1 MIFILS
7 FSRNVLSFPRKTM
20 TSVSK
25 TMTGLDF
32 CFLTYSVFIHNY
44 YESFPPGNI
53 KTFFL
58 DYSVFCLIRM
68 PVVQSWSAPGQI
80 EDLFYSLRGAR
91 EGSISSDA
99 MHGRVVMAVCC
110 RAAQCS
116 KYLFV
121 LNQDMSVMVA
131 DSDTGLY
138 PSTQWTSV
146 TETRW
151 VAAPFSKQSFISWK
165 GNQTWVS

>member
-1 MIFILS
+1 
-7 FSRNVLSFPRKTM
+7 M
-20 TSVSK
+20 TSVSN
-25 TMTGLDF
+25 TMTGLEF
-32 CFLTYSVFIHNY
+32 F
-44 YESFPPGNI
+44 FPEHIMCLSIIIMSHFPQEI
-53 KTFFL
+53 LYILYIFL
-58 DYSVFCLIRM
+58 DYSVFCLLF
-68 PVVQSWSAPGQI
+68 SAPGRT
-80 EDLFYSLRGAR
+80 EDLFYWLRGAR

-121 LNQDMSVMVA
+121 LNQDLSVMVA

-138 PSTQWTSV
+138 QSTQWTSV

-151 VAAPFSKQSFISWK
+151 VAAPTNKQSLIPWK
-165 GNQTWVS
+165 DNQTWVS